1 MQTMVSGL
9 HTFLSDIGDLKKKLK
24 DGQIDFKRAPQPG
37 KLKIAVDSFI
47 E

>member
-1 MQTMVSGL
+1 MQTMVTSL
-9 HTFLSDIGDLKKKLK
+9 HTFLSEIGDLKKKLK
-24 DGQIDFKRAPQPG
+24 DSPIDFKRAPQPG